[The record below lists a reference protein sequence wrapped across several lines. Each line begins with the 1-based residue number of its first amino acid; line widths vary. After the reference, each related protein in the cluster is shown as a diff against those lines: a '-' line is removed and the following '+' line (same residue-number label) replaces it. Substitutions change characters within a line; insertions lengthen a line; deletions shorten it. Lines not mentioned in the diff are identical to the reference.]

1 MKSLKTKKNTQTLEK
16 IRNKH
21 LKKRNMKPKQETS
34 KMHKSSL
41 KKSLK
46 YNKKGGGEF
55 QLDDNFNQEYE
66 NIDGTVK
73 IEENFEGVRGIG
85 DGLKIQPGGKG
96 GGMAP
101 MPEMPDCCIL

>member
-1 MKSLKTKKNTQTLEK
+1 MKSLKTKKNIQPLEK
-16 IRNKH
+16 KRNKYV
-21 LKKRNMKPKQETS
+21 KKRNMKPKQET
-34 KMHKSSL
+34 HKASL

-73 IEENFEGVRGIG
+73 IEEKFEGVRGLG

-96 GGMAP
+96 GGMEP
-101 MPEMPDCCIL
+101 MPEIPDCCIL